1 MQSLDRQYVESVF
14 ETYAVQA
21 SGGNAEKVDEAS
33 NKNMIITQKNAW
45 MAYEEIF
52 KMWKIDLTEE

>member
-1 MQSLDRQYVESVF
+1 MDRQYVESVF
-14 ETYAVQA
+14 ETYSVQTTA
-21 SGGNAEKVDEAS
+21 GNAEKVDDHS
-33 NKNMIITQKNAW
+33 NKNMIVTNKNAW

>member
-1 MQSLDRQYVESVF
+1 MQPLDRQYVESVF
-14 ETYAVQA
+14 ETYAVQT
-21 SGGNAEKVDEAS
+21 SGGNAEKVDDQAS
-33 NKNMIITQKNAW
+33 KNMIITQKNAW